1 VDRPGS
7 FNQSKGTIE
16 MKIRKLSAAVT
27 GIVFAAGLAAT
38 GAQAANPTPLVKGLA
53 SAASQASGGDRLIIK
68 YRAGNVAAGSVS
80 SKLTTVRSAA
90 ARAGVVQV
98 RAAGRTAASPLTARY
113 GRKLGTGSDL
123 VRTSRKLSETE
134 LNSLITELKADP
146 AVESVQVDRKMYA
159 FRDIKTAAAPGV
171 QPALVPNDPYYAQY
185 QWHLSSPTGG
195 INAPAAWDVSTGAGT
210 VVAVLDTG
218 ILPDHP
224 DMKSGNHLLAGYD
237 FISDAF
243 VSRRGTDARAPGA
256 LDYGDW
262 NDDETQC
269 RVDDSSWH
277 GTHVAGTVAELT
289 NNGVGMAGVAHDAQ
303 VLPVRVLGRCGGYTS
318 DIVDAIIW
326 ASGGTVEGVPANQ
339 HPAEVINLSLGGSGA
354 CEAAE
359 QDAVDLA
366 IANGSLVVIAAGN
379 QGANSANHSPGNCD
393 NVVTVGATGVTGG
406 KAYYS
411 NYGTTVEISGPGGG
425 VNEGSPTGYVWQA
438 GYNGTTTPTSGA
450 YSYMGM
456 AGTSMASPHVAA
468 VAALVQSALAEAD
481 RPLLT
486 PPQLSALLIKTA
498 RPFPVS
504 IPASTPIGSGIVD
517 AAAALEEALKEPCD
531 PTQESC
537 APDATPLVNKVAVG
551 NVAGGT
557 GSETLYSFEAK
568 AGAVLSFLTYGGRG
582 NVDVY
587 VSLGEEPT
595 TTDFDARSARTGNSE
610 TVRFTAPVAGTYY
623 VKLVGAASYSGVSV
637 VARQ

>member
-1 VDRPGS
+1 
-7 FNQSKGTIE
+7 

-38 GAQAANPTPLVKGLA
+38 GAQAANPTPLVKGPPSTA
-53 SAASQASGGDRLIIK
+53 PQSSGGDRLIIK
-68 YRAGNVAAGSVS
+68 YRAGTAAVSNVS

-90 ARAGVVQV
+90 SRAGVVQV
-98 RAAGRTAASPLTARY
+98 RAAGRTAASPLTAQY

-123 VRTSRKLSETE
+123 VRVSRKLSPAE
-134 LNSLITELKADP
+134 LNSVVTELKADP
-146 AVESVQVDRKMYA
+146 TVESVQVDRKVYPV
-159 FRDIKTAAAPGV
+159 RDLKVTAAPGA
-171 QPALVPNDPYYAQY
+171 QPALVPNDPYYTQY
-185 QWHLSSPTGG
+185 QWHLHSATGG

-218 ILPDHP
+218 ILPNHP
-224 DMKSGNHLLAGYD
+224 DMRSGNHLLAGYD
-237 FISDAF
+237 FITDAF

-262 NDDETQC
+262 NDDASQC
-269 RVDDSSWH
+269 DVDDSSWH

-303 VLPVRVLGRCGGYTS
+303 VLPIRVLGRCGGYTS
-318 DIVDAIIW
+318 DIVDAIVW
-326 ASGGTVEGVPANQ
+326 ASGGAVPGVPANQ

-354 CEAAE
+354 CSTDE

-366 IANGSLVVIAAGN
+366 SANGSLVVIAAGN
-379 QGANSANHSPGNCD
+379 SGANAVNHSPGNCD
-393 NVVTVGATGVTGG
+393 NVVTVGATGITGA

-411 NYGTTVEISGPGGG
+411 NYGAAVEISGPGGG
-425 VNEGSPTGYVWQA
+425 VTDGNPNGYVWQA
-438 GYNGTTTPTSGA
+438 GYTGTTTPTSGA

-468 VAALVQSALAEAD
+468 VAALVQSALADAD

-504 IPASTPIGSGIVD
+504 VPASTPIGSGIVD
-517 AAAALEEALKEPCD
+517 AAAALEEALKVPCD
-531 PTQESC
+531 PAQDTC
-537 APDATPLVNKVAVG
+537 APEATPLVNKVVVG

-557 GSETLYSFEAK
+557 GTEALYSFEAK

-595 TTDFDARSARTGNSE
+595 VTDHDAKSARTGNSE
-610 TVRFTAPVAGTYY
+610 TVRFNAPVAGTYY
-623 VKLVGAASYSGVSV
+623 VKLVGAASYSGVSL